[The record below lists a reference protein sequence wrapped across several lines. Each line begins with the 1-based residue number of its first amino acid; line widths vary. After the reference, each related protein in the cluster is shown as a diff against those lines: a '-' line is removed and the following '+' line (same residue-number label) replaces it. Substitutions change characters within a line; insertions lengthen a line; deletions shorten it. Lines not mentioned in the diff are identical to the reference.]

1 MKIDSKGIQQLNIAI
16 RLDEIKYIKP
26 LEINTNIYA
35 GFYTCKVLSYM

>member
-26 LEINTNIYA
+26 LEINTNIYV